1 MSCSSSKLRL
11 TETIDDEQ
19 INNTIICSIPV
30 MMKGQD
36 EIVPIDLNL
45 SNDNRTTLTRIIKVH
60 IRLFFFFF
68 KSISIRFLCIGHA
81 SEIQN

>member
-1 MSCSSSKLRL
+1 MSCSSLKLGL

-60 IRLFFFFF
+60 LRLFF
-68 KSISIRFLCIGHA
+68 LL
-81 SEIQN
+81 